1 MSHSNKEKYNLSKSA
16 SPFAVIY
23 PLPSHL
29 ASRILQNK
37 KSVFVKYPTHEI
49 ISPKL
54 ASCKKLLLYISGSNK
69 EIAGEAEITSISLM
83 TLSEVVSAYS
93 GSLFLTEDELQEYS
107 GGRDN
112 KKMMVF
118 VLGRI
123 TKYPEPK
130 NLGRGITM
138 VGEYVSKEEYEVLDR
153 GWEKKVSKPANFVK

>member
-1 MSHSNKEKYNLSKSA
+1 MKTHNSLS

-29 ASRILQNK
+29 ALRILQDK
-37 KSVFVKYPTHEI
+37 KSVFVKYPTHVM

-69 EIAGEAEITSISLM
+69 EIAGEAEIESIRLM
-83 TLSEVVSAYS
+83 TISEVVLTYS
-93 GSLFLTEDELQEYS
+93 SNLFLTEEELREYS
-107 GGRDN
+107 NGRDS

-123 TKYPEPK
+123 TLYPEPK
-130 NLGRGITM
+130 SLGHGITM
-138 VGEYVSKEEYEVLDR
+138 IGEYSSEDEYNALVDD
-153 GWEKKVSKPANFVK
+153 AI

>member
-1 MSHSNKEKYNLSKSA
+1 LPSEELKKELVKKERYNLSTTI

-29 ASRILQNK
+29 ASRILQDK

-69 EIAGEAEITSISLM
+69 EIAGEADIVSISLM
-83 TLSEVVSAYS
+83 TLSEVVSAYGS
-93 GSLFLTEDELQEYS
+93 SLFLTEDELREYS
-107 GGRDN
+107 GGRNN

-118 VLGRI
+118 VLGGI
-123 TKYPEPK
+123 TKYPEAK
-130 NLGRGITM
+130 CLGRRITM
-138 VGEYVSKEEYEVLDR
+138 VGEYMSKEEYDDLVGDLI
-153 GWEKKVSKPANFVK
+153 

>member
-1 MSHSNKEKYNLSKSA
+1 LNESA

-29 ASRILQNK
+29 ASRILQSK

-69 EIAGEAEITSISLM
+69 EIAGEADIVSISLM
-83 TLSEVVSAYS
+83 TLSEVFLAYGS
-93 GSLFLTEDELQEYS
+93 SLFLTEDELREYS
-107 GGRDN
+107 YGRDS

-118 VLGRI
+118 ELGGI
-123 TKYPEPK
+123 TKYPDVK
-130 NLGRGITM
+130 GLGRGITM
-138 VGEYVSKEEYEVLDR
+138 VGEYMKKEEYDGLVGDL
-153 GWEKKVSKPANFVK
+153 K